1 MNSPV
6 KRRTNRVST
15 QTDRSFSAKA
25 SNEEWIDL
33 FLQDC
38 RSRNLSQRSIAYYD
52 STLRYLLQV
61 LEEQQQCADFDQIT
75 ADNLQRHFLGY
86 MLGKQLAPQTINGR
100 LSCCRIFFRFLH
112 QHQHIPTNPASAL
125 TSVKAPKDAIA
136 TFSQNELVRLLRQPD
151 QSTFTGLR
159 DYTILLLLLD
169 TGIRIGELLGL
180 RVNDLH
186 MQERELRVMGKGAKE
201 RRVPFQKT
209 CAKSLRSYLAER
221 GNLPTPALFVSIDN
235 QPLQIR
241 SLQERIHDYG
251 LMAKVTG
258 VRVSPHTFRHTM
270 AKMYI
275 RNGGD
280 PFSLQL
286 ILGHSCLDMVQIYV
300 RLFNNEV
307 REQHRKYSPVEHAQ
321 IRRRR

>member
-1 MNSPV
+1 MSNSI

-15 QTDRSFSAKA
+15 QTDWSFSAKP

-52 STLRYLLQV
+52 STLHYLLQV

-86 MLGKQLAPQTINGR
+86 MLEKQLAPQTINGR

-112 QHQHIPTNPASAL
+112 RNGYIPTNPATAL

-136 TFSQNELVRLLRQPD
+136 TFSNDELVRLLRQPD

-159 DYTILLLLLD
+159 DYTILLLFLD

-180 RVNDLH
+180 RVEDLH
-186 MQERELRVMGKGAKE
+186 LQEMELRVMGKGAKE

-209 CAKSLRSYLAER
+209 CAKALRAYLTER
-221 GNLPTPALFVSIDN
+221 GDLPTTALFVSIDN

-241 SLQERIHDYG
+241 SLQDRIHDYG
-251 LMAKVTG
+251 LMAKITG

-270 AKMYI
+270 AKLYI

-286 ILGHSCLDMVQIYV
+286 ILGHSCLDMVQTYV

-307 REQHRKYSPVEHAQ
+307 REQHRKYSPVENVQ
-321 IRRRR
+321 IRSKR

>member
-1 MNSPV
+1 VSNPV
-6 KRRTNRVST
+6 KRRTNRISA
-15 QTDRSFSAKA
+15 QTDQSFSAKP
-25 SNEEWIDL
+25 SNEEWISL

-38 RSRNLSQRSIAYYD
+38 RFRNLSQRSMSYYD
-52 STLRYLLQV
+52 STLHYLLQV
-61 LEEQQQCADFDQIT
+61 LEEQKQSSDFDQIT
-75 ADNLQRHFLGY
+75 SDTLQRHFLGY
-86 MLGKQLAPQTINGR
+86 MVEKRLAPQTINGR

-112 QHQHIPTNPASAL
+112 RHGHIPTNPAAVL

-136 TFSQNELVRLLRQPD
+136 TFSHDELVRLLRQPD

-169 TGIRIGELLGL
+169 TGIRIGELLNL
-180 RVNDLH
+180 RVDDLH
-186 MQERELRVMGKGAKE
+186 MQEMELTVKGKGSKE

-209 CAKSLRSYLAER
+209 CAKALRAYLTAR
-221 GNLPTPALFVSIDN
+221 GDLPTPALFVSIDN
-235 QPLQIR
+235 QPLRIR
-241 SLQERIHDYG
+241 SLQDRIHDYG
-251 LMAKVTG
+251 LMAKITG

-286 ILGHSCLDMVQIYV
+286 ILGHSCLDMVQMYV
-300 RLFNNEV
+300 RLFSNEV
-307 REQHRKYSPVEHAQ
+307 KEQHQKYSPVECMQ
-321 IRRRR
+321 SRRKR